1 MARIYT
7 RWGDK
12 GETNLLFG
20 GRVSK
25 ADLRCEAYG
34 SVDEAVSTLGLARS
48 LVEDSDLQDTIMKL
62 QRELFVV
69 GAELATDTSNYSKL
83 LENFNVVT
91 EEMVNHIEKIIDE
104 MIEQIDMPKAFII
117 PGASKGSAA
126 LDVARTVIR
135 KAERRVVDLK
145 EHDLLKNGYIIN
157 YLNRLADLVFVMAR
171 FEDRKLPLDIV
182 TG

>member
-12 GETNLLFG
+12 GDTNLLFG

-48 LVEDSDLQDTIMKL
+48 LVEDSELQDTIKKL
-62 QRELFVV
+62 QRELFIV
-69 GAELATDTSNYSKL
+69 GAELATDPSNYAKL
-83 LENFNVVT
+83 LQNFNVVT
-91 EEMVNHIEKIIDE
+91 QDMVNHIEIIIDE

-135 KAERRVVDLK
+135 KAERRVVDMK
-145 EHDLLKNGYIIN
+145 EHDLLKNMYIIN

-171 FEDRKLPLDIV
+171 FEDRKLPLDLV

>member
-1 MARIYT
+1 LARIYT
-7 RWGDK
+7 RWGDE
-12 GETNLLFG
+12 GNTSLLFG

-25 ADLRCEAYG
+25 ADARCEACG
-34 SVDEAVSTLGLARS
+34 CVDEAVAALGLARS
-48 LVEDSDLQDTIMKL
+48 LVEELRLQDIIKAF

-69 GAELATDTSNYSKL
+69 GAELATDPSNYSKL
-83 LENFNVVT
+83 VENFSVVT
-91 EEMVNHIEKIIDE
+91 QDMVDHIETLIDE
-104 MIEQIDMPKAFII
+104 MIEESNMPHAFII

-135 KAERRVVDLK
+135 RTERRVVDLK
-145 EHDLLKNGYIIN
+145 EQDLLNNSYIIS

-171 FEDRKLPLDIV
+171 YEDRKLPLDIV